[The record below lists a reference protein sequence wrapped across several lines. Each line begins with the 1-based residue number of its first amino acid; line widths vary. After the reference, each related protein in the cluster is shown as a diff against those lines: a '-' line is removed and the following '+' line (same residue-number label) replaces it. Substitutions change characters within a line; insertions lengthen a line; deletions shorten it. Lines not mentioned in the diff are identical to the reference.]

1 VDIEKLSKPNS
12 LVKGDRMKNYCSKM
26 SLLLPMVLL
35 LITASGLAMAQQQQ
49 SEQPPDNVSGNW
61 TIYANNIEKA
71 GSSLKTVQ
79 ITQNG
84 NIISGRFKGPHQSG
98 KFQGWVNVHH
108 IEFSTDTREVLTFRG
123 EIQGNIMSGLY
134 GINGRH
140 AEWHAERT
148 N

>member
-1 VDIEKLSKPNS
+1 VGRLHSKS
-12 LVKGDRMKNYCSKM
+12 FLFVLAFLVAAAGGVSW
-26 SLLLPMVLL
+26 SQP
-35 LITASGLAMAQQQQ
+35 AAQQ
-49 SEQPPDNVSGNW
+49 EPPDNVSGNW

-79 ITQNG
+79 ISQEG
-84 NIISGRFKGPHQSG
+84 SIITGRFKGPHQSG
-98 KFQGWVNVHH
+98 KIQGWVNVHH
-108 IEFSTDTREVLTFRG
+108 VEFSTDTREVLTFRG